1 MFWKNYIY
9 VYVYKIVPVPV
20 IHCNKAHVH
29 NNYSSGI
36 ESRVNCSFSMELVD
50 ELHPKLLVLSDR
62 VLLQNEALGNCLKK
76 VTIV

>member
-1 MFWKNYIY
+1 
-9 VYVYKIVPVPV
+9 
-20 IHCNKAHVH
+20 
-29 NNYSSGI
+29 
-36 ESRVNCSFSMELVD
+36 MELVD